1 VSEGRDEAF
10 LWEWTQRRRYG
21 RLGVLMLGL
30 AIGAIGGLVFA
41 LLMLWGMTMNGA
53 SFRLNE
59 DEMSPFMLWLG
70 RLLGPTGFL
79 FAVSIPAFAGLG
91 ALLSFRVWDMVEYR
105 YRSLLDAGARVP
117 DRRPQLTLKQRI
129 PAIIV
134 LVFFGLL
141 ALGMLY
147 GLWWELNRGAL

>member
-1 VSEGRDEAF
+1 MTERREEAF
-10 LWEWTQRRRYG
+10 LWEWTRRRRYG
-21 RLGVLMLGL
+21 RLCVLMFGLG
-30 AIGAIGGLVFA
+30 IGAAGGLVFA
-41 LLMLWGMTMNGA
+41 VLMLWGMTMNGA
-53 SFRLNE
+53 SFGLNE

-79 FAVSIPAFAGLG
+79 FAISIPAFAGLG
-91 ALLSFRVWDMVEYR
+91 AFLSFRVWGMIEYR
-105 YRSLLDAGARVP
+105 YHSLLDAGARVP
-117 DRRPQLTLKQRI
+117 DERPLLTLKERM
-129 PAIIV
+129 PAIVV

>member
-1 VSEGRDEAF
+1 VEGRRDEAF

-41 LLMLWGMTMNGA
+41 ILMLWGMTMNGA
-53 SFRLNE
+53 SFSLNE
-59 DEMSPFMLWLG
+59 DEMWPFMLWLG

-91 ALLSFRVWDMVEYR
+91 AILSFRVWDMVEHR
-105 YRSLLDAGARVP
+105 YHSLLNTGARVP
-117 DRRPQLTLKQRI
+117 DERPLLTLRERI
-129 PAIIV
+129 PTIIV
-134 LVFFGLL
+134 LAIFGLL

>member
-1 VSEGRDEAF
+1 MSGRQEQTF
-10 LWEWTQRRRYG
+10 LWDWTRRRRHG
-21 RLGVLMLGL
+21 RLAVLMFGL
-30 AIGAIGGLVFA
+30 AIGAAGGLLFA
-41 LLMLWGMTMNGA
+41 ILMLWGMTMNGA
-53 SFRLNE
+53 SFGLNE

-91 ALLSFRVWDMVEYR
+91 AFLSFRVWDMIEYR
-105 YRSLLDAGARVP
+105 YHSLLDAGVRVP
-117 DRRPQLTLKQRI
+117 DRRPSLTFKERM

-134 LVFFGLL
+134 LAVFGLIV
-141 ALGMLY
+141 LGMLY